1 MDVKCEQCSAEYDFD
16 ESLLGDKGTT
26 VKCSTCGHVFRVMP
40 RRDGARPG
48 LLLRY
53 VRNGQ
58 TEQLASLRDLQS
70 LIHAGVVTADDQLGR
85 HGFPWRRLG
94 DVPELRNFF
103 APRGAGASTP
113 NHNKLRVSPTSMP
126 PADHSGPPSGRGPHA
141 GRTVL
146 GVGAPFPAGSPDPAG
161 PPRSGPQI
169 PGAPR
174 VPTNV
179 SAGPSAPRSNGA
191 QEPPATRAPT
201 SDAPTASRPR
211 PDFSSPPAAARPDL
225 ASLSQAPTVP
235 GMPPSEQLRQGA
247 FRTTPAQSAAPPA
260 SARPAAQPVP
270 SNPVRLYLSEDE
282 APPARATEDNS
293 KIWVYAI
300 VLLVLAGGGWLGINA
315 LSRKPAPEAPAA
327 SRVEVPT
334 PSAAVAPTPTTPGEA
349 APTAPA
355 PGATAAPTAP
365 ATPAPAAEPAP
376 TEAAAEPSPGAEA
389 PSASG
394 SSGSDKSGGGSHGG
408 GGKDPTDYGGWV
420 QKGDKAFQKGDLAT
434 ARKSYEAALA
444 LRGTGSEA
452 NTGLGFTLL
461 GEGKAQEAIP
471 HFDRAAGSG
480 YAEANIGLGDAYRRL
495 GQKAAAIEAYKDYL
509 QRLPGGSRVSYVK
522 KQLETLGGADKP
534 AAEAPTPGADD
545 SYRPAGEMGAPE
557 PLPSAPAPAPEGTP

>member
-53 VRNGQ
+53 VRTGQ
-58 TEQLASLRDLQS
+58 TEQLGSLRDLQS
-70 LIHAGVVTADDQLGR
+70 LIHAGVVSADDQLGR

-103 APRGAGASTP
+103 APRGAGATP
-113 NHNKLRVSPTSMP
+113 NHNQLRVSPTSMP
-126 PADHSGPPSGRGPHA
+126 PDQSGPPPGRNPHA

-146 GVGAPFPAGSPDPAG
+146 GVGGPLPAGAPASSG
-161 PPRSGPQI
+161 AGPQI
-169 PGAPR
+169 PVAPR
-174 VPTNV
+174 VPNL
-179 SAGPSAPRSNGA
+179 AGGAPQAPRGNGA
-191 QEPPATRAPT
+191 PEPQSGRAPT

-211 PDFSSPPAAARPDL
+211 PDFSSPPAAMSKPPAGLRQDL

-235 GMPPSEQLRQGA
+235 GMPPSDLRQQGA
-247 FRTTPAQSAAPPA
+247 YRSTPAQSVPP
-260 SARPAAQPVP
+260 SANSPVP
-270 SNPVRLYLSEDE
+270 SNPVRLYLAEDE
-282 APPARATEDNS
+282 APPARNTGDNS
-293 KIWVYAI
+293 KVWVYAI

-315 LSRKPAPEAPAA
+315 LAKKPPPEAPAT

-334 PSAAVAPTPTTPGEA
+334 PSPSVAPTTPATGEA
-349 APTAPA
+349 APTTPA
-355 PGATAAPTAP
+355 PGATAAPTTPAAP
-365 ATPAPAAEPAP
+365 TPAPAAPEPAP
-376 TEAAAEPSPGAEA
+376 AEA
-389 PSASG
+389 TASPEAPAQGGG
-394 SSGSDKSGGGSHGG
+394 SSGSDKSGGSHGSSRD
-408 GGKDPTDYGGWV
+408 KDPTDYGGWV
-420 QKGDKAFQKGDLAT
+420 IKGDKAFQKGDLAS
-434 ARKSYEAALA
+434 ARKAYEAALA
-444 LRGTGSEA
+444 MRGTGSEA

-522 KQLETLGGADKP
+522 KQLETLGGGDRP
-534 AAEAPTPGADD
+534 AGETPAPSGGDG
-545 SYRPAGEMGAPE
+545 YRPAGEMGGPE
-557 PLPSAPAPAPEGTP
+557 PLPSTPAAAPEGTP